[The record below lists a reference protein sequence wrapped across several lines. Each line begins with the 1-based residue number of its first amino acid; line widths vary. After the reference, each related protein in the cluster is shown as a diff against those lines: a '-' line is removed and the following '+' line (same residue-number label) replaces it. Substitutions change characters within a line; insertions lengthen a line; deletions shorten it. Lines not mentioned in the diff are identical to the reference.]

1 VLSAMRTN
9 ATAGAYHALIPQ
21 LCYQL
26 GRASPSHSLAEADGV
41 TRAPRGFVDGD
52 GWARSRVG
60 RALVADHGL
69 SDACGTLAPG
79 QVFLEPPRS
88 PTARQEE
95 ACSRDAKHRSRCTSC
110 HATLAAIWTRNSHK
124 FFHWVVE
131 SLPRVASMPRDAART
146 QLLISCRSPFTR
158 ASLAML
164 GVATDRIVCRRD
176 KVSYATT
183 HELLWPAP
191 APCGG
196 AREAALRALRAS
208 LPPALRPAAT
218 GRGGVLLLHERRK
231 QRRLTNHAVVLAG
244 LQARLWRVR
253 VFAGTAPIHEQ
264 VAAFRAARCQV
275 GSHGAGLSLMVFA
288 PTDFGTAEVGPGRY
302 FVRSTAGRLH
312 LNRNRNR
319 SGAITGEPNACYRG
333 LAAGL
338 GQRHEWV
345 LISGATANSDLTP
358 AVDDVMAIARLACGG
373 TV

>member
-1 VLSAMRTN
+1 MRTN

-164 GVATDRIVCRRD
+164 GVATGACVLFPHA
-176 KVSYATT
+176 YLT
-183 HELLWPAP
+183 HVI
-191 APCGG
+191 
-196 AREAALRALRAS
+196 R
-208 LPPALRPAAT
+208 
-218 GRGGVLLLHERRK
+218 
-231 QRRLTNHAVVLAG
+231 
-244 LQARLWRVR
+244 
-253 VFAGTAPIHEQ
+253 
-264 VAAFRAARCQV
+264 
-275 GSHGAGLSLMVFA
+275 
-288 PTDFGTAEVGPGRY
+288 
-302 FVRSTAGRLH
+302 
-312 LNRNRNR
+312 
-319 SGAITGEPNACYRG
+319 
-333 LAAGL
+333 
-338 GQRHEWV
+338 
-345 LISGATANSDLTP
+345 
-358 AVDDVMAIARLACGG
+358 
-373 TV
+373 